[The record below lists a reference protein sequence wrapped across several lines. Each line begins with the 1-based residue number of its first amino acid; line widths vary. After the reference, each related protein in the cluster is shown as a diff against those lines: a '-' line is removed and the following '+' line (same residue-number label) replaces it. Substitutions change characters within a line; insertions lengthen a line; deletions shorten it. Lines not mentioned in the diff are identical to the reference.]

1 MLILITGGSK
11 CGKSSMAEKI
21 IMQYDCK
28 RYYIATMEPFGN
40 EAEEAILRHR
50 SMRAG
55 KRFETIE
62 RYRDV
67 GGLALSE
74 NSAILLECVANLCA
88 NEMFVGE
95 SPDAELLIL
104 RILEDV
110 KRLADGAAVFVAVT
124 SQVGGDGIR
133 YARETMAYMELLGAV
148 NAGLARM
155 ADVVIES
162 VYGLPLFLKGEIEIG
177 GKG

>member
-1 MLILITGGSK
+1 MFIVITGGSK
-11 CGKSSMAEKI
+11 CGKSRMAENI
-21 IMQYDCK
+21 ITQYDGK
-28 RYYIATMEPFGN
+28 RYYIATMEPFGE
-40 EAEEAILRHR
+40 EAEAAVLRHR

-67 GGLALSE
+67 GGLLLSKD
-74 NSAILLECVANLCA
+74 SAILLECVANLCA
-88 NEMFVGE
+88 NEMFGGE
-95 SPDAELLIL
+95 AIGFDLLMPH
-104 RILEDV
+104 ILEDM
-110 KRLADGAAVFVAVT
+110 KRLADSAAVFVAVT

-148 NAGLARM
+148 NQGLARM

-162 VYGLPLFLKGEIEIG
+162 VYGLPVFLKGEAKFDI
-177 GKG
+177 